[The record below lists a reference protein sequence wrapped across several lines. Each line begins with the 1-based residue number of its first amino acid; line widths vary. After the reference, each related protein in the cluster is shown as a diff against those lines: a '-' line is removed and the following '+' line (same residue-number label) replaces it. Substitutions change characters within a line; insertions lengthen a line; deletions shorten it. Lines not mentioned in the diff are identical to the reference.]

1 MLQNALNEYIQN
13 PNDASLNW
21 NLGQIYEYQGHLAAA
36 LSYYIRA
43 AERSDDKKVQY
54 ECLIRAGQCYWD
66 QNIRNFTARGL
77 LQRAIALLPKRPE
90 AYWLYSKLLFE
101 NKQWEGR
108 EFDSY
113 TIASMALEV
122 CDFDLPQTDPL
133 ITNVNYPGKFSLL
146 WQKANASWYCGLCDE
161 ARRLFKDLLDN
172 WDLDEYWTNETRK
185 ALGNI
190 TYNEP
195 FAVYKSEKHGMLR
208 YKFSGSE
215 LIEQNFSEAYQDMFV
230 LSLLDGKRYGTYLEI
245 GAGNSFYGNNTAL
258 LEQQFDWT
266 GVAIDIDEGFVN
278 AHNKERKN
286 PCYLKD
292 ATSTNYS
299 ALLMANGIN
308 GVVDYLQVDCDPP
321 EVSFKA
327 LLNIPFETTKFRVIT
342 FEHDVYQEQTN
353 MIREKARMYLES
365 YGYILV
371 ADNISPDDN
380 RPYEDWFVYPD
391 LIDPVILKKM
401 MCVTGK
407 AKMAERYI
415 LGEV

>member
-161 ARRLFKDLLDN
+161 SRRLFKDLLDN

-190 TYNEP
+190 SYNEP
-195 FAVYKSEKHGMLR
+195 FVVYKSEKHGMLR
-208 YKFSGSE
+208 HKFSGS
-215 LIEQNFSEAYQDMFV
+215 
-230 LSLLDGKRYGTYLEI
+230 
-245 GAGNSFYGNNTAL
+245 
-258 LEQQFDWT
+258 
-266 GVAIDIDEGFVN
+266 
-278 AHNKERKN
+278 
-286 PCYLKD
+286 
-292 ATSTNYS
+292 
-299 ALLMANGIN
+299 
-308 GVVDYLQVDCDPP
+308 
-321 EVSFKA
+321 
-327 LLNIPFETTKFRVIT
+327 
-342 FEHDVYQEQTN
+342 
-353 MIREKARMYLES
+353 
-365 YGYILV
+365 
-371 ADNISPDDN
+371 
-380 RPYEDWFVYPD
+380 
-391 LIDPVILKKM
+391 
-401 MCVTGK
+401 
-407 AKMAERYI
+407 
-415 LGEV
+415 